1 MLEVFFLLFA
11 AKLEQGIRDRDERF
25 FFPLVTIAASPLNF
39 RRKQQEKKPLTPRVL
54 LSPLD
59 GLFISS
65 TFEGGG
71 GVLIE
76 RGGLFSLAKQDAILP
91 FKRPE
96 DDINSPYKELK
107 GYEV

>member
-1 MLEVFFLLFA
+1 MTSV
-11 AKLEQGIRDRDERF
+11 F

-39 RRKQQEKKPLTPRVL
+39 RRKQQEKKPLAPRVL

-65 TFEGGG
+65 TFEGV

>member
-11 AKLEQGIRDRDERF
+11 AKIEQEIRDRDERF

-65 TFEGGG
+65 KFGGG

>member
-1 MLEVFFLLFA
+1 MPEVFFLLFA
-11 AKLEQGIRDRDERF
+11 AKIEQGSRDRDERY

-71 GVLIE
+71 VLIE

>member
-1 MLEVFFLLFA
+1 MPEVFFLLFA
-11 AKLEQGIRDRDERF
+11 AKIEQGSRDRDERY

-39 RRKQQEKKPLTPRVL
+39 RRKQQEEKPLAPRVL

-59 GLFISS
+59 GLFISN
-65 TFEGGG
+65 TFEGG

-76 RGGLFSLAKQDAILP
+76 RGSLFSLAKQDAILP

-107 GYEV
+107 GYKV

>member
-11 AKLEQGIRDRDERF
+11 AKIEQGIRDRDERF

-39 RRKQQEKKPLTPRVL
+39 RRKQQEEKPLAPRVL

-59 GLFISS
+59 GLFISN
-65 TFEGGG
+65 TFEGG

-76 RGGLFSLAKQDAILP
+76 RGSLFSLAKQDAILP

-107 GYEV
+107 GYKV

>member
-1 MLEVFFLLFA
+1 MTSVFFS
-11 AKLEQGIRDRDERF
+11 
-25 FFPLVTIAASPLNF
+25 PLVTIAASPLNF

-76 RGGLFSLAKQDAILP
+76 RGGLFSLAKQDAIFP

-96 DDINSPYKELK
+96 DDIKSPYKELK

>member
-11 AKLEQGIRDRDERF
+11 AKIEQGSRDRDERY

-39 RRKQQEKKPLTPRVL
+39 RRKQQEEKPLAPRVL

-76 RGGLFSLAKQDAILP
+76 RGSLFSLAKQDAILP

-107 GYEV
+107 GCEV